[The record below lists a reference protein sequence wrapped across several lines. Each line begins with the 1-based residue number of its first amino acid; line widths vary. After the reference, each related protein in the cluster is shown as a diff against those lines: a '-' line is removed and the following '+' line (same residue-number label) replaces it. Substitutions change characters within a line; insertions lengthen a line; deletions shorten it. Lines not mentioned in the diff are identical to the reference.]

1 MDEATLVNEIDE
13 MIARIETMNRAQTRG
28 RGTAAVR
35 VMSASALRL
44 YRDRQARLWWLK
56 QVRRGMLAQRTKAT
70 KLH

>member
-1 MDEATLVNEIDE
+1 MDETALVSEIEE
-13 MIARIETMNRAQTRG
+13 MIARIETLNRAQTRG
-28 RGTAAVR
+28 RGPAACN

-56 QVRRGMLAQRTKAT
+56 QLRRGMLAQRTKTT